1 MSRHRILVVDDDSM
15 FRNLM
20 MGFLRQDY
28 IVSVAT
34 DGLDAYQKALSHP
47 PDLAI
52 IDVQMP
58 EWDGV
63 RTLQEFRKHPTLA
76 GIPVM
81 MLTGDATKQTVIA
94 AVQAGAS
101 DYVVKTHLVK
111 KDLLSKIETL
121 LRNRALERLGAT
133 GGGGLG
139 SPSRATREP
148 VPSQGGIADA
158 IEPAATATAAAAVTA
173 TATAVAAP
181 AVDQA
186 LLDNWE

>member
-133 GGGGLG
+133 GGGSGGGLG
-139 SPSRATREP
+139 SPPRAAREP
-148 VPSQGGIADA
+148 APSQAGIADA
-158 IEPAATATAAAAVTA
+158 IEPAAVATTAV
-173 TATAVAAP
+173 VAAP